1 MKIPGTYKNHL
12 AHTGTPTNVQ
22 KNCIKLSDFD
32 VGITKLLLHREIT
45 RNISCREKLFNP
57 KILWFLGP
65 TSHTSS
71 IISASL
77 FRAR

>member
-32 VGITKLLLHREIT
+32 VGITKLFLHREIT
-45 RNISCREKLFNP
+45 RNISCRESYSTQKF
-57 KILWFLGP
+57 F
-65 TSHTSS
+65 S
-71 IISASL
+71 
-77 FRAR
+77 F